1 MPKVDT
7 VLPLLRTLVQA
18 QQVCP
23 HAAPPAP
30 EAAVGQAS
38 LLSACTLSVIEQHAV
53 LPSLLWKG
61 MRY

>member
-1 MPKVDT
+1 MPKVAT

-18 QQVCP
+18 QQLYP
-23 HAAPPAP
+23 HMPP

-38 LLSACTLSVIEQHAV
+38 LPSACTLPVTEQHAV